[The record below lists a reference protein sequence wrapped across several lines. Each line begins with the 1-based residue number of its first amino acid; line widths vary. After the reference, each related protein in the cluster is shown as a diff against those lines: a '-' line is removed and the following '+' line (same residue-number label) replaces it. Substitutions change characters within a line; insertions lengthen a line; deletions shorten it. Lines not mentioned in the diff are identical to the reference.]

1 MNDKKY
7 LPFKFVHL
15 CFIFLGI
22 CFYVYSISKLSTV
35 YDNITDIVVSLLQSV
50 SAMLALFSGFIY
62 FIKGYKK
69 NAAAYFKGYVW
80 VAVIADMFA
89 TVAGITEVP
98 SYLIKIVWAAS
109 LIFLVILATG
119 KDLGRENS
127 FTLAIL
133 IFLCKFVILVSAT
146 LNSTILGLAFIPV
159 VLDIVAQLILTI
171 TTTLMVCGKYLD
183 KASRGT
189 N

>member
-1 MNDKKY
+1 MDDKKF
-7 LPFKFVHL
+7 LPFRFVHL
-15 CFIFLGI
+15 CFVFLGI
-22 CFYVYSISKLSTV
+22 CFYIYSISKITII
-35 YDNITDIVVSLLQSV
+35 YDDISDIVVSSIQSG
-50 SAMLALFSGFIY
+50 SAILALLSGFIY

-69 NAAAYFKGYVW
+69 NAAKYFKGYVW
-80 VAVIADMFA
+80 IAVIADMFA
-89 TVAGITEVP
+89 TIVGISEVP
-98 SYLIKIVWAAS
+98 SYFIKIIWASS
-109 LIFLVILATG
+109 LVFLVILATG

-133 IFLCKFVILVSAT
+133 IFLCKFILLVSAV
-146 LNSTILGLAFIPV
+146 LNSTILGVAYIPV